1 MTQGNAPNYWHKAA
15 RLLRSRL
22 REAEE
27 AESGLSTEVLALGA
41 KAAHLGVLAQDQREH
56 IDHIEREL
64 NRALEENAKLRSGLQ
79 QTADAFFVAFKTAQQ
94 AMPADCSDLFGRDMA
109 PHINLMGGLH
119 RDPDYLTANG
129 KNTIRHIDLRE
140 RKPRARKAAQ

>member
-41 KAAHLGVLAQDQREH
+41 KAVHLGVLAQDQREH

-79 QTADAFFVAFKTAQQ
+79 QTADAFFAAFKTAQQ

>member
-79 QTADAFFVAFKTAQQ
+79 QTADAFFAAFKTAQQ
-94 AMPADCSDLFGRDMA
+94 AMPADCSDIFGRDMA

-119 RDPDYLTANG
+119 RDPDYLTANR

>member
-27 AESGLSTEVLALGA
+27 AESDLSTEVLALGA
-41 KAAHLGVLAQDQREH
+41 KAAHMSILAQDQREH
-56 IDHIEREL
+56 ISIIECKL
-64 NRALEENAKLRSGLQ
+64 QQALEENAKLRSGLQ
-79 QTADAFFVAFKTAQQ
+79 QTADAFFAAFKTAQQ